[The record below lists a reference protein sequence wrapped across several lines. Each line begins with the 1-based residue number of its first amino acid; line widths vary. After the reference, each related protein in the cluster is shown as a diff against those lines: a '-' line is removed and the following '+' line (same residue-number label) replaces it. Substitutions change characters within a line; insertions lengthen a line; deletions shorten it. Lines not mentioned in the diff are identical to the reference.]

1 MINIRVSPG
10 FPISAISHPL
20 IRPSQQGVLSR
31 RAGVFKRAE
40 RGGGGCHA
48 DRKRVSVGVVFIQF
62 HSDNSAAQFATYFT
76 VSPLCRDLW
85 PRSAVWGSTALIQG
99 PGAPWSRGCRRSRLE
114 YSMWWPYTALSKPL
128 SLVVSV
134 WRSLNE
140 SRIAVQE
147 SLLLTKSL
155 RVWHSHLWQ
164 QRPMIMFE

>member
-1 MINIRVSPG
+1 MNTRVSPG

-85 PRSAVWGSTALIQG
+85 PEALFGEVLLSFRGRAPRGVAAAGGRDSSTPCDDLTPRCQN
-99 PGAPWSRGCRRSRLE
+99 RCR
-114 YSMWWPYTALSKPL
+114 
-128 SLVVSV
+128 
-134 WRSLNE
+134 
-140 SRIAVQE
+140 
-147 SLLLTKSL
+147 
-155 RVWHSHLWQ
+155 
-164 QRPMIMFE
+164 

>member
-1 MINIRVSPG
+1 MIHIWTDRHTNVLLKNNEWFKIMRRASPG
-10 FPISAISHPL
+10 FPISTISHPL
-20 IRPSQQGVLSR
+20 IRTIQQGLLSR

-99 PGAPWSRGCRRSRLE
+99 PGAPSSRGRWRSRLE
-114 YSMWWPYTALSKPL
+114 YYSTRWPYAALSKPL

-134 WRSLNE
+134 WRNLNE
-140 SRIAVQE
+140 SEIAIQE
-147 SLLLTKSL
+147 S
-155 RVWHSHLWQ
+155 
-164 QRPMIMFE
+164 